1 VVPDSPLETWFDDE
15 GVNPLVVERNTEYV
29 TPLVDDAF
37 QLRLIELDEAAVAM
51 RPVGADGAL
60 AVQLVLPGKTSNSDI
75 CAAVQPVFAVKDSSR
90 YCSLVPAGRLKLTV
104 FEGVV
109 EGLKV

>member
-1 VVPDSPLETWFDDE
+1 M
-15 GVNPLVVERNTEYV
+15 

-37 QLRLIELDEAAVAM
+37 QLKLIELEEAAVAV

-60 AVQLVLPGKTSNSDI
+60 AVQLVVPGKTSNSEV
-75 CAAVQPVFAVKDSSR
+75 CAAVHPVFAVKDSSR
-90 YCSLVPAGRLKLTV
+90 YCSLVPAGKLKLTV